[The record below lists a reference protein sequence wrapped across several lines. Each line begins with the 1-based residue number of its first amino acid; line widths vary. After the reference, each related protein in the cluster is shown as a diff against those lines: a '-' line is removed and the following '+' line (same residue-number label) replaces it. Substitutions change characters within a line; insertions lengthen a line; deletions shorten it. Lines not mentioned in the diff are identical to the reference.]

1 MTHRLTIKQA
11 GPTKQMELVSPPS
24 SLSDDRDGAYRDY
37 IAELVLEYVSERG
50 QLDSPEAYRR
60 VMQATGRTL
69 TTVKNWLTHRVNFP
83 DVASLARIV
92 QRWQIAPAE
101 VFPLHLEALL
111 AGLPPEAATN
121 VFAGWSDDHV
131 PLPLHDPSKLDQA
144 LLKYT
149 PHPKSAV
156 YVRQSGTDML
166 DQIRPDELMLID
178 PSCEEIRAPGMYL
191 LKFARP
197 GEAQITCV
205 RNAKPLMGEPAVQ
218 LSMGTAM
225 APAGAEVVPLSKGR
239 LPSHITVLGRVVG
252 VLRQV

>member
-1 MTHRLTIKQA
+1 
-11 GPTKQMELVSPPS
+11 MELVPPS
-24 SLSDDRDGAYRDY
+24 SSLPDDRDCAYRDY
-37 IAELVLEYVSERG
+37 IADLVLEYVSERG
-50 QLDSPEAYRR
+50 QLDAPEAYRR
-60 VMQATGRTL
+60 VMQTTDRTL

-92 QRWQIAPAE
+92 QRWQITPAE
-101 VFPLHLEALL
+101 VFPPHLEALL
-111 AGLPPEAATN
+111 AGLPAEETSDA
-121 VFAGWSDDHV
+121 FAGWSSDHV

-149 PHPKSAV
+149 THPKSAV

-191 LKFARP
+191 LKFAWP
-197 GEAQITCV
+197 GETQITCV
-205 RNAKPLMGEPAVQ
+205 RNAKPLMSEPAVQ
-218 LSMGTAM
+218 LSMGTAIL
-225 APAGAEVVPLSKGR
+225 AAQPELVQLLKGR